1 MDPTSYD
8 PLEGD
13 LIRRFND
20 VLGDYEY
27 VYVHQSTKPLHGLVD
42 MPTQQFWNRIID
54 ARWRRV
60 WKRKNPWFDD
70 WKNLRFLADI
80 DELRLAVKRSE
91 ERLNR
96 AIPTLRQRRLP
107 SQ

>member
-27 VYVHQSTKPLHGLVD
+27 IYVHQSTKPLDGLVD
-42 MPTQQFWNRIID
+42 MPTQQFWNWIID
-54 ARWRRV
+54 ARWR
-60 WKRKNPWFDD
+60 
-70 WKNLRFLADI
+70 
-80 DELRLAVKRSE
+80 
-91 ERLNR
+91 
-96 AIPTLRQRRLP
+96 
-107 SQ
+107 